1 MSNDESFNKA
11 LDLFIESLLKPDGEL
26 RSIARRENCIMELL
40 TIRDKCLGHCR
51 GLRKK

>member
-1 MSNDESFNKA
+1 MSNEESFNKA

-40 TIRDKCLGHCR
+40 TIRDECLNRCKD
-51 GLRKK
+51 LRKK